1 MKKILYIGDSPE
13 CPSGFGR
20 ATREILNVVSPHYD
34 VTVLGINH
42 RGDPGTVPYPVYTAA
57 AGGDVF
63 GIGRLLWMCDLVK
76 PDVIIIQQDGW
87 YFPYYIATLRKRSP
101 TTFEYEYP
109 DHAAIPVIGAVAI
122 DGKNFDGQ
130 WIEDLS
136 YSVFWTQFAQSEAR
150 KGGYAG
156 ASKVIPLGVDLETF
170 YPVNREQAMER
181 QRVSLIL
188 RDKFVVG
195 NVNRNQPRKR
205 WDLTIRYFAEWVHS
219 RNVQDAMLFLH
230 SAPTGDQSI
239 NVQSL
244 AKYYG
249 VHNRVVLYTPEPF
262 YGKPDEDMRDVYN
275 CFDVLMSTTQGEGM
289 GLPAMEAMACK
300 VPCILPE
307 WSAFGDWAKG
317 AAALVP
323 CTSTALQTFSPT
335 VNVIGGVAGEREFVE
350 ALDVLYRDRGHRQ
363 VIAQRG
369 FERVSEP
376 RFRWETI
383 GQQWIEVINSVV
395 TPAAPIVGNEIWQEL
410 KSEAVR
416 G

>member
-20 ATREILNVVSPHYD
+20 ATREILNVVNPHYD

-156 ASKVIPLGVDLETF
+156 ASKVIPLGVDLKTF

-376 RFRWETI
+376 RFRWEII
-383 GQQWIEVINSVV
+383 GQQWIEVISSVV